1 MKSILVKKLYAVLLV
16 MCLIAATGVLA
27 QEKAK
32 DEATKDPRKEYTEAE
47 RPEEGYLARFQAIA
61 VSERLIKE
69 NLDQIY
75 MLKVI
80 ASNFKDQG
88 WDKDY
93 QSIYDSYKK
102 GVGFFY
108 KRDVIYARVELE
120 KNKKTI
126 KDLFKKISDHY
137 KQHCVQL
144 LSDCADTILNLSL
157 DERSRSDPNK
167 GKVVFQNMMR
177 LRIAYGQLDDG
188 QGNYDDGLYA
198 NSIYHYRV
206 CKAYG
211 IRIMEDLDPE
221 KSKGKFE
228 VHKAD
233 NLNRILNP
241 EAPKTT
247 TPAK

>member
-1 MKSILVKKLYAVLLV
+1 MKSIVMKRFVVFSLVACLV
-16 MCLIAATGVLA
+16 AGTGLMA
-27 QEKAK
+27 QEKAA
-32 DEATKDPRKEYTEAE
+32 DPAKDPRKDYTEAE
-47 RPEEGYLARFQAIA
+47 RPEEGYLARFQAID

-88 WDKDY
+88 WEKDY
-93 QSIYDSYKK
+93 QTIYDTYKK
-102 GVGFFY
+102 GVGHFY

-120 KNKKTI
+120 KNKKEI
-126 KDLFKKISDHY
+126 MDLYKKISEYY
-137 KQHCVQL
+137 KQQVVQL
-144 LSDCADTILNLSL
+144 LSDCADTILNLNL
-157 DERSRSDPNK
+157 DEASRSDPNK
-167 GKVVFQNMMR
+167 NKVVFHNMMR

-188 QGNYDDGLYA
+188 QNNFIDGLYA
-198 NSIYHYRV
+198 NSVLHYRV
-206 CKAYG
+206 AKSYG